1 MRLAEYIFFVVVVVV
16 LLLSEVF
23 AQFVGEVDGG
33 VDEDSP
39 VFWVLFAEVGGVEAA
54 HGAAD
59 EGVRAVVAVE
69 QGLDLLCRLCRAV
82 VEGRG
87 DAGQGPFRK
96 VGGRLLGFFGEGGAV
111 PAV

>member
-23 AQFVGEVDGG
+23 AQFVGEVDSG

-54 HGAAD
+54 H
-59 EGVRAVVAVE
+59 
-69 QGLDLLCRLCRAV
+69 
-82 VEGRG
+82 
-87 DAGQGPFRK
+87 
-96 VGGRLLGFFGEGGAV
+96 
-111 PAV
+111 